1 MEKVFVVIK
10 RAAMDVAGDELG
22 CLGVFRHKEDARKA
36 MLDDFNEQE
45 YNEDDCEDYE
55 VNEDSIYIVGG
66 LGFSYDH
73 YWVTIEEKEI
83 V

>member
-10 RAAMDVAGDELG
+10 RAAMDMVGDELE

-36 MLDDFNEQE
+36 MLADFNEQE
-45 YNEDDCEDYE
+45 YNEDDCEYYKVD
-55 VNEDSIYIVGG
+55 EDSIYIVGE